1 MRKTI
6 LILAAITLFCSFK
19 LTDNKPVVH
28 PYQVV
33 LTLDNWMYVTDY
45 LLKQEQLLQRTSDL
59 PSKVIATNNDTLE
72 IIRGLVFNQL
82 KPQQHYYDSLDA
94 VKKDSI
100 THKK

>member
-59 PSKVIATNNDTLE
+59 PSKVIAANNDTVE
-72 IIRGLVFNQL
+72 MIRGIFFNQL
-82 KPQQHYYDSLDA
+82 RPQIKYYDSLDA
-94 VKKDSI
+94 IKKDT